1 MAVLESEVDQHVTQL
16 AAQLGPKA
24 HSWLRSSLR
33 GKRYS
38 DLPSKLQRE
47 RVRESSRELCA
58 RLCAF
63 ELLAISADICRQAP
77 NMRHETML
85 GILAAVCGLTIF
97 RLATKCPFS

>member
-47 RVRESSRELCA
+47 RVRESSRESFVHALALLNCLQSLQIFVD
-58 RLCAF
+58 RLRTC
-63 ELLAISADICRQAP
+63 
-77 NMRHETML
+77 
-85 GILAAVCGLTIF
+85 V
-97 RLATKCPFS
+97 TKRCWVF